1 MILASP
7 SFSICLVLYVCREMA
22 ASSDPPTADQY
33 QKMGHYYHG
42 IGVGLM
48 ALKQYEKVE
57 YSGCSQMQTGFLIF
71 PQNWQEILDFKIAN
85 L

>member
-1 MILASP
+1 MIGKP
-7 SFSICLVLYVCREMA
+7 EFPIPLVLYVCREMA

-48 ALKQYEKVE
+48 ALKQYEKV
-57 YSGCSQMQTGFLIF
+57 
-71 PQNWQEILDFKIAN
+71 K
-85 L
+85 